1 MEIEK
6 YWMQEESLTKMS
18 DTKGRR
24 GMKGGSIILL
34 AILNSRS
41 LLNICVKMLRIYKPE
56 VQGGKTNLALSVYR
70 WY

>member
-1 MEIEK
+1 
-6 YWMQEESLTKMS
+6 MQEESLTKMS

-41 LLNICVKMLRIYKPE
+41 LLNICVKMLRIYKSE
-56 VQGGKTNLALSVYR
+56 GGKTNLALSVYR